1 MRRALLV
8 FTILGLLAAIDAQA
22 TNVTSNITTN
32 TEWTVAGSPYVIMNA
47 IAVSSGVTLTVD
59 PGVVVQ
65 FVTGD
70 NHLDVHGTL
79 MAVGTSASPISFTSA
94 SATPAAGN
102 WSYVSFTAGASAS
115 QLSYVT
121 FQYGGGYNWGSMIF
135 VQGSSPSFDQATIAS
150 SSSIGLYMNTPGGA
164 PTISNSAFSNNG
176 SYGLNLIA
184 ANSVSLSNTAFTGNS
199 SYAVGAEPGT
209 HLLGLTNITATGN
222 GVNAVGYRGGTISA
236 AETWLHGMN
245 WVLTGSVTVG
255 TAVTLTVDAGAVVK
269 LASGNHLD
277 VHGTLMAAGTSASP
291 ISFTSAAATP
301 AAGDWAYVA
310 FTSGAS
316 ASQLSYVTFQY
327 GGYYWGAT
335 VFVQGSSPAFD
346 HMTIASSSSIGLY
359 MNTSGGAPPISN
371 STFSN
376 NASYGLNL
384 VAGNSVSLSTPAFTG
399 PSSYAVGAEPG
410 THLLGLTNITA
421 TGNGVNAVGYRG
433 GTISAAE
440 TWLHGMNWVLTGS
453 VTVGTAVTLTVDAGT
468 VVKLA
473 SGNHLDV
480 HGTLMA
486 AGTSASP
493 ISFTSAA
500 ATPASGDWAYVAFTS
515 GASASQLSSVTFQY
529 GGYSRG
535 AP

>member
-176 SYGLNLIA
+176 SYGLNLVA
-184 ANSVSLSNTAFTGNS
+184 GNSVSLSNTAFTGNS

-222 GVNAVGYRGGTISA
+222 GVNALGYRGGTISA

-245 WVLTGSVTVG
+245 WVLTGSVTVAAAA
-255 TAVTLTVDAGAVVK
+255 TPTVDAGSVVEFVNGWYS
-269 LASGNHLD
+269 LGVSGS
-277 VHGTLMAAGTSASP
+277 LMAVGTSASP
-291 ISFTSAAATP
+291 ISFTSASATP
-301 AAGDWAYVA
+301 AAGNWGYVS
-310 FTSGAS
+310 FTAGAS

-327 GGYYWGAT
+327 GGYYWGAM
-335 VFVQGSSPAFD
+335 VFVQGSSPTFD
-346 HMTIASSSSIGLY
+346 HVTIASSSSIGLD
-359 MNTSGGAPPISN
+359 MNTQGGAPTITYSTIAN
-371 STFSN
+371 NGSHGFYSSSGAGGTVDHTTFSGN
-376 NASYGLNL
+376 LGWGIYLSNAGC
-384 VAGNSVSLSTPAFTG
+384 P
-399 PSSYAVGAEPG
+399 
-410 THLLGLTNITA
+410 
-421 TGNGVNAVGYRG
+421 R
-433 GTISAAE
+433 
-440 TWLHGMNWVLTGS
+440 
-453 VTVGTAVTLTVDAGT
+453 
-468 VVKLA
+468 
-473 SGNHLDV
+473 
-480 HGTLMA
+480 
-486 AGTSASP
+486 TSC
-493 ISFTSAA
+493 
-500 ATPASGDWAYVAFTS
+500 G
-515 GASASQLSSVTFQY
+515 
-529 GGYSRG
+529 R
-535 AP
+535 